1 MHAASAR
8 RCSRRT
14 PHGFGA
20 QGGSLRS
27 TTEDIPDTA
36 GWPPRARPRSGI
48 AALPLGG
55 RVPGRSARLT
65 GPVPTGLNR
74 HLAVRQRRERLWT
87 RALLVLMG
95 ATTPQARAEAARFAG
110 RHHALCAPRLPSQ
123 TTGAIP
129 TLDPLSTPQPG

>member
-14 PHGFGA
+14 PHGFGS

-36 GWPPRARPRSGI
+36 VWPPRARPRSGI
-48 AALPLGG
+48 ASLPLGG
-55 RVPGRSARLT
+55 LVPGRGARLT

-74 HLAVRQRRERLWT
+74 HMAVRQRLERLCPSS
-87 RALLVLMG
+87 LLVLMV
-95 ATTPQARAEAARFAG
+95 ATTPQAREEAARFAG

-129 TLDPLSTPQPG
+129 